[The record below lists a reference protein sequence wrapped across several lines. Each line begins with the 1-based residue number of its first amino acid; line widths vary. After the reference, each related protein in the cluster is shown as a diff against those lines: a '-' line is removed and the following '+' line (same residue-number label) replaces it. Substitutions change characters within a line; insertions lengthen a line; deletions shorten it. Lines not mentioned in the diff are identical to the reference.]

1 MGHAAFY
8 RYVKSKSHSFPA
20 GSPLYGASQ
29 EFERCNKES
38 EVFMRKRII
47 TLLLGLMAAIA
58 LLTVTAWAVEPPLKL
73 SKQEAQKLIG
83 SITLQCSE
91 HQNVLN
97 FTDIARIND
106 FSLDPKPTAADN
118 YDGKLTVNAVPF
130 VDYWNGKTND
140 DPHHIITGEKSAEF
154 DVKYTASEGW
164 TLIGA
169 DGKPVTDP
177 PGVIFYVSCQK
188 PEPPALTLLN
198 DAKVYI
204 RLANTSD
211 DILYTPQG
219 NWYDANI
226 SDKNIS
232 WDNWNNTWICRI
244 PVDVDAILKQYAQ
257 DNGGNFVAPPDSCIW
272 GKYDL
277 VNQQWTWYGNEPA
290 ADIYALPAPTLDD
303 LKGITV
309 NINCKDGSHA
319 AKNFALTSFGQLSG
333 SWVRDEFSYEYEYHL
348 TLTNAAAKDFVAQY
362 GADVG
367 KTHSLDGVTGQMALT
382 WYQGEPDKSS
392 LDGGIAVYA
401 DPEIDSDQKKEH
413 WELVVDNTF
422 NITAACVP
430 DTPQDNTTTTTR
442 PRRKP
447 AAAPVQA
454 DDTTISSAKTFDG
467 GIALYAGL
475 TLLSTTGAALLHRKK
490 DN

>member
-257 DNGGNFVAPPDSCIW
+257 DMTWLTNSGRGTATSPP
-272 GKYDL
+272 
-277 VNQQWTWYGNEPA
+277 
-290 ADIYALPAPTLDD
+290 
-303 LKGITV
+303 
-309 NINCKDGSHA
+309 
-319 AKNFALTSFGQLSG
+319 LTS
-333 SWVRDEFSYEYEYHL
+333 
-348 TLTNAAAKDFVAQY
+348 
-362 GADVG
+362 
-367 KTHSLDGVTGQMALT
+367 
-382 WYQGEPDKSS
+382 
-392 LDGGIAVYA
+392 
-401 DPEIDSDQKKEH
+401 
-413 WELVVDNTF
+413 
-422 NITAACVP
+422 
-430 DTPQDNTTTTTR
+430 TR
-442 PRRKP
+442 FPHP
-447 AAAPVQA
+447 LWM
-454 DDTTISSAKTFDG
+454 I
-467 GIALYAGL
+467 
-475 TLLSTTGAALLHRKK
+475 
-490 DN
+490 

>member
-47 TLLLGLMAAIA
+47 TLLLGLMAATA
-58 LLTVTAWAVEPPLKL
+58 LLTVTAWAVEPTLKL

-97 FTDIARIND
+97 FTDIARITD
-106 FSLDPKPTAADN
+106 FSLDPEPTAADN
-118 YDGKLTVNAVPF
+118 YVGKLKVNAVPF

-188 PEPPALTLLN
+188 PEPPALTLLK

-204 RLANTSD
+204 CLANTSTYNP
-211 DILYTPQG
+211 YTPQG

-232 WDNWNNTWICRI
+232 WNNDVDNVGAWECRI

-257 DNGGNFVAPPDSCIW
+257 DNGGSFVAPPDSCIW
-272 GKYDL
+272 LKYSLD
-277 VNQQWTWYGNEPA
+277 NPQWVPWYGNEPA

-319 AKNFALTSFGQLSG
+319 AKSFALTSFGQLSG
-333 SWVRDEFSYEYEYHL
+333 SWIRDEFSYEYEYHL

-382 WYQGEPDKSS
+382 WYQP
-392 LDGGIAVYA
+392 GGGVTVYA
-401 DPEIDSDQKKEH
+401 NADPVEAEPEEK
-413 WELVVDNTF
+413 WVLVGDNTF
-422 NITAACVP
+422 TITAACVP